1 MTPRPMLDNRPEWLA
16 PLSDPRNEMILSAA
30 FDVFVEKGLDGAT
43 MADVAARARI
53 SKETLYNRFD
63 SKEGL
68 FYALLAWGARR
79 QPAALEAME
88 RGEIADPLVAL
99 RELARES
106 LRMFLKPEGIAVFR
120 MVMHVADRMPE
131 VARVFDEYSCGRTC
145 VLMDRIA
152 PALAKARIVA
162 YDDVRDFHDVF
173 MGLLRGHRVHC
184 VSLGIEPIPDDEQIV
199 RDADRA
205 VDRLLALF
213 PAKSA
218 ARGR

>member
-1 MTPRPMLDNRPEWLA
+1 MPTSMLDNRPEWLA
-16 PLSDPRNEMILSAA
+16 PLSDPRNETILAAA

-88 RGEIADPLVAL
+88 RGEIVDPLAAL
-99 RELARES
+99 RELAHET
-106 LRMFLKPEGIAVFR
+106 LRMILKPESIAVYR
-120 MVMHVADRMPE
+120 MVMNVADRMPE

-145 VLMDRIA
+145 PLMERIA
-152 PALAKARIVA
+152 PALAKAKIVA
-162 YDDVRDFHDVF
+162 YDDVGDFHDVF
-173 MGLLRGHRVHC
+173 MGLVRGHRVHM
-184 VSLGIEPIPDDEQIV
+184 VSLGLAPIPDDETIL

-205 VDRLLALF
+205 VERLLKLF
-213 PAKSA
+213 PVKSA